1 MVVGDVSEA
10 ADGVF
15 FLGIIQS
22 ASHKT
27 EINLSAAMSKIKTGS
42 QPLYLGQHHCQP
54 EVALLRPC
62 PCQLLP
68 WPWGGGEEVR
78 ACQVF
83 LFLFIV
89 PRAVGARRAHR
100 DQPTPHFTDE
110 VLFEPGLQEGSAANR
125 KVLTFSRSGCRLPA
139 AGYFNTKTH
148 VLFELAPTLWVL
160 QLEAR

>member
-22 ASHKT
+22 ASHKI

-68 WPWGGGEEVR
+68 WPWGGGG
-78 ACQVF
+78 
-83 LFLFIV
+83 
-89 PRAVGARRAHR
+89 GASLSGFSFSFHSATSCWS
-100 DQPTPHFTDE
+100 QK
-110 VLFEPGLQEGSAANR
+110 GSQGPANPSFYR
-125 KVLTFSRSGCRLPA
+125 
-139 AGYFNTKTH
+139 
-148 VLFELAPTLWVL
+148 
-160 QLEAR
+160 

>member
-27 EINLSAAMSKIKTGS
+27 EINPSAAMSKIKTGS
-42 QPLYLGQHHCQP
+42 QPLYLGQHHLQP

-68 WPWGGGEEVR
+68 WPWGGGRRCEPVR
-78 ACQVF
+78 F
-83 LFLFIV
+83 FF
-89 PRAVGARRAHR
+89 
-100 DQPTPHFTDE
+100 F
-110 VLFEPGLQEGSAANR
+110 
-125 KVLTFSRSGCRLPA
+125 FS
-139 AGYFNTKTH
+139 
-148 VLFELAPTLWVL
+148 
-160 QLEAR
+160 

>member
-1 MVVGDVSEA
+1 MAVGDVSKA

-22 ASHKT
+22 ASHKI

-42 QPLYLGQHHCQP
+42 QPLYLGQNHCQP
-54 EVALLRPC
+54 EVSLRPC

-68 WPWGGGEEVR
+68 WPWVGRGEAGGGVSLSG
-78 ACQVF
+78 F
-83 LFLFIV
+83 FFFFIV

-110 VLFEPGLQEGSAANR
+110 VSFEPGLQEGSAANR
-125 KVLTFSRSGCRLPA
+125 KALTFSRSGCRLP
-139 AGYFNTKTH
+139 
-148 VLFELAPTLWVL
+148 
-160 QLEAR
+160 